1 MKSKKSTKQTRI
13 TGKKKKLSTGIK
25 NQVKAF
31 PRSVSKKSIE
41 RKDKKTTGARDFP
54 IVAIGAS
61 AGGIEAI
68 SKLLENLSPTLGMA
82 YVIIQHLAP
91 DHESILP
98 ELLERK
104 TSMLVH
110 QVEDGMEVNAN
121 NIYVIPPNTYM
132 SITDGHLRLSPRIKS
147 DGVYH
152 SIDFFL
158 NALAPVYKNKAIA
171 VILSGSA
178 SDGSMGVQSIKAEG
192 GITFAQDDSAKFMS
206 MPLSAIDSGF
216 IDFILSPK
224 QIAKQ
229 LEGFPKIIYSIA
241 SANKSAEG
249 ETSETELKKIFFLL
263 HNKHGVDFS
272 YYKPSTI
279 NRRIQRRMLL
289 HRKTK
294 AGDYIKLLQQNA
306 DEVELLYRDLLIN
319 VTGFFRDPGS
329 YAVLVKKIF
338 PALIKGRNPNDA
350 LRIWIPACA
359 SGEEAYSIAICLF
372 EFLKGRSFSAP
383 LQLFATDLNEKA
395 IEKARAGV
403 YSKGSLENV
412 SPKRLKDYFIKVNGK
427 YQIVKAI
434 RDICVFAPHNL
445 LKDPPF
451 SRMDMISCKNV
462 MIYLENIGQKKILT
476 NFRYALKPAGYLL
489 LGRSETISS
498 SQGLFTVADKE
509 NKVYKRKELETNEN
523 INIHTHYYPGEP
535 IADKK
540 RQAPVISD
548 NGIDKEIEK
557 ILLSR
562 YIPASVVVDKD
573 MQVQR
578 FLGTASHYLQ
588 PASGKAS
595 LHLLKLVRD
604 DLVYELRSLVYKA
617 RKENKAMRKEGIV
630 ISDNGQSKEME
641 IEVTP
646 LKTSSSDPHY
656 LILFKESK
664 LPLLPIQKSKSKK
677 DQKNTNEKRSREL
690 VQELADT
697 RRHLKMI
704 SEEFEAASEELQSS
718 NEEVLSSNE
727 ELQSMNEEL
736 ETSKEEL
743 QSTNEELITINEELQ
758 NRNIE
763 LKDVGE
769 YKKAIIETIHE
780 SLIIL
785 SVDLRVKSANKGF
798 YNTFRSKPEDTEGRY
813 MFELGNHQWDIPELR
828 RQLSQ
833 VQTKNIELVN
843 FEVSHNFLTIGQK
856 IMQLNAQRIPMGEND
871 ALILLAIE
879 DITDKRIAEIKLK
892 ESEERFKLLLQNAF
906 DIITI
911 FDPDGTII
919 YESPAIETVLGYTPE
934 ERMGKNIMI
943 HSIVHPDDK
952 KKKIEMLERAVAS
965 PGENINVEFRLQHKN
980 GSYRTIDAVCRNMLD
995 DIRIN
1000 GIIATYRDITDRKIL
1015 EQQKDEFIG
1024 IASHELKTPV
1034 TSIKAYSQIL
1044 QDVFSK
1050 AHDKKS
1056 VELLHKME
1064 AQVDRLNVLIVDL
1077 LDFTRIEG
1085 GKLKF
1090 REEIYD
1096 MNKLI
1101 KEVAEEMQRA
1111 SKTHKIKLKLNGQTK
1126 MYGDPFRV
1134 GQVITNIL
1142 SNGIKYS
1149 PGAKE
1154 IIVSSKSEDDMV
1166 TVCVEDFGIGID
1178 ANLLDKVFD
1187 KFFRVTEPLLNTFPG
1202 LGLGLYIAAEIVK
1215 RQGGTISATSKKSK
1229 GSVFCFSLPLNGKY
1243 EYESNQKG
1251 KENN

>member
-1 MKSKKSTKQTRI
+1 MKRKRSTKQTK
-13 TGKKKKLSTGIK
+13 TGTKKKLSTKSNELGK
-25 NQVKAF
+25 HSTL
-31 PRSVSKKSIE
+31 SVSKKSIE
-41 RKDKKTTGARDFP
+41 RKNKKPVKVKDFP

-68 SKLLENLSPTLGMA
+68 SKLLENLSPKLGMA

-104 TSMLVH
+104 TSMPVH
-110 QVEDGMEVNAN
+110 QVEDGMIVTADNV
-121 NIYVIPPNTYM
+121 YVIPPNTYM
-132 SITDGHLRLSPRIKS
+132 SIADGHLRLSPRVKS
-147 DGVYH
+147 DGAYH

-158 NALAPVYKNKAIA
+158 NALARIYKNKAIA

-178 SDGSMGVQSIKAEG
+178 TDGSIGVQSIKAEG
-192 GITFAQDDSAKFMS
+192 GITFAQDESAKFLG

-224 QIAKQ
+224 AIAKQ
-229 LEGFPKIIYSIA
+229 LEDFPKIIYSIA
-241 SANKSAEG
+241 GINKPG
-249 ETSETELKKIFFLL
+249 ETSETELKKIYFLL
-263 HNKHGVDFS
+263 QKRHGVDFS
-272 YYKPSTI
+272 YYKPNTI

-289 HRKTK
+289 HGKIK
-294 AGDYIKLLQQNA
+294 AADYVKLLQQNTG
-306 DEVELLYRDLLIN
+306 EVELLYRDLLIN
-319 VTGFFRDPGS
+319 VTSFFREPGS
-329 YAVLVKKIF
+329 YSFLVEKIF
-338 PALIKGRNPNDA
+338 PALMKHRDPNDA
-350 LRIWIPACA
+350 LRIWVPACA
-359 SGEEAYSIAICLF
+359 SGEETYSIAICLF
-372 EFLKGRSFSAP
+372 EFLKERSVQTP
-383 LQLFATDLNEKA
+383 IQIFATDINERA
-395 IEKARAGV
+395 IEKARMGV

-412 SPKRLKDYFIKVNGK
+412 SPKRLKDYFIKSDDS
-427 YQIVKAI
+427 YQIVKSI
-434 RDICVFAPHNL
+434 RDSCVFAQHNL

-451 SRMDMISCKNV
+451 SRMDLISCQNV
-462 MIYLENIGQKKILT
+462 MIYLQNIAQKKILT
-476 NFRYALKPAGYLL
+476 TFHYALKPEGYLF
-489 LGRSETISS
+489 LGKSETIGSAHE
-498 SQGLFTVADKE
+498 LFTVADKV
-509 NKVYKRKELETNEN
+509 NKIYKRKEGLTNGN
-523 INIHTHYYPGEP
+523 FTAHPNYYYPREAIP
-535 IADKK
+535 DNKK
-540 RQAPVISD
+540 NLAAAITH
-548 NGIDKEIEK
+548 NNIDKEIEK

-604 DLVYELRSLVYKA
+604 DLAFDVRKLVYQAK
-617 RKENKAMRKEGIV
+617 KEKIAVKKDGIV
-630 ISDNGQSKEME
+630 ISENGHSKEME

-646 LKTSSSDPHY
+646 LKTPPSNPHY

-664 LPLLPIQKSKSKK
+664 RSLLPVQKEKGGKIKK
-677 DQKNTNEKRSREL
+677 NASEKRISGLE
-690 VQELADT
+690 QELADT
-697 RRHLKMI
+697 KEHLKII
-704 SEEFEAASEELQSS
+704 SEEFEAAQEELQSS

-727 ELQSMNEEL
+727 ELQSINEEL

-758 NRNIE
+758 NRNFE
-763 LKDVGE
+763 LKEVGE
-769 YKKAIIETIHE
+769 YKRAIIETIHE

-785 SVDLRVKSANKGF
+785 TADLHVKSANKGF
-798 YNTFRSKPEDTEGRY
+798 YNIFQSNPKDTEGRCL
-813 MFELGNHQWDIPELR
+813 FELGNGQWDIPELR
-828 RQLSQ
+828 EQLIR
-833 VQTKNIELVN
+833 VQTENVDLVN
-843 FEVSHNFLTIGQK
+843 FEVSHKFLNIGQK
-856 IMQLNAQRIPMGEND
+856 VMLLNAQRIPMGEND
-871 ALILLAIE
+871 ALIVLAIE
-879 DITDKRIAEIKLK
+879 DITEKRRVGIKLK
-892 ESEERFKLLLQNAF
+892 ENEEKFKLLLQNAF

-911 FDPDGTII
+911 FDPDGTIQ

-934 ERMGKNIMI
+934 ERVGKNII
-943 HSIVHPDDK
+943 KHSIVHPEDK
-952 KKKIEMLERAVAS
+952 KKKIEMLKRAVAN

-980 GSYRTIDAVCRNMLD
+980 GNYRTIDAVCRNMMD

-1064 AQVDRLNVLIVDL
+1064 AQVDRLNLLIVDL

-1090 REEIYD
+1090 REENYN
-1096 MNKLI
+1096 MNELI
-1101 KEVAEEMQRA
+1101 KEVAEEMQRT
-1111 SKTHKIKLKLNGQTK
+1111 SKTHKIILKLGEEAEL
-1126 MYGDPFRV
+1126 YGDRYRV
-1134 GQVITNIL
+1134 GQVITNLL
-1142 SNGIKYS
+1142 SNAIKYS
-1149 PGAKE
+1149 PGAE
-1154 IIVSSKSEDDMV
+1154 RVIVSSETGEGIV
-1166 TVCVEDFGIGID
+1166 TVCVQDFGIGI
-1178 ANLLDKVFD
+1178 NEKLIEKVFD

-1215 RQGGTISATSKKSK
+1215 RQGGSMNVTSTEGK
-1229 GSVFCFSLPLNGKY
+1229 GSSFCFSLPFKH
-1243 EYESNQKG
+1243 
-1251 KENN
+1251 

>member
-1 MKSKKSTKQTRI
+1 MKSTNTKKRKNTE
-13 TGKKKKLSTGIK
+13 KKLP
-25 NQVKAF
+25 A
-31 PRSVSKKSIE
+31 
-41 RKDKKTTGARDFP
+41 KKTNGNPRLLKDDRSKRNKANKKNNKSNQPVKPLSKATNHSP
-54 IVAIGAS
+54 VVAIGAS

-68 SKLLENLSPTLGMA
+68 SKLLENLSPKLGMA

-104 TSMLVH
+104 TSMPVH
-110 QVEDGMEVNAN
+110 QVEDGMKVKADNVH
-121 NIYVIPPNTYM
+121 VIPPNTYM
-132 SITDGHLRLSPRIKS
+132 SIEDGHLRLSPRVKS

-152 SIDFFL
+152 SIDYFL

-178 SDGSMGVQSIKAEG
+178 TDGSVGVQSIKAEG

-206 MPLSAIDSGF
+206 MPLSAIDTGF

-224 QIAKQ
+224 EIAKQ
-229 LEGFPKIIYSIA
+229 LEDFPKIIYSINSA
-241 SANKSAEG
+241 SKPAET
-249 ETSETELKKIFFLL
+249 ETSETELKRIFFLL
-263 HNKHGVDFS
+263 HNKRGVDFS
-272 YYKPSTI
+272 YYKPNTI

-294 AGDYIKLLQQNA
+294 VADYVKFLQQNP

-319 VTGFFRDPGS
+319 VTSFFREPGS
-329 YAVLVKKIF
+329 YAHLVKKIF
-338 PALIKGRNPNDA
+338 PDLMKHRDPSDA
-350 LRIWIPACA
+350 LRIWVPACA
-359 SGEEAYSIAICLF
+359 SGEETYSIAICLF
-372 EFLKGRSFSAP
+372 EFLKERSIHTP
-383 LQLFATDLNEKA
+383 IQIFATDINEKA
-395 IEKARAGV
+395 IEKARMGV
-403 YSKGSLENV
+403 YSKGLLENV
-412 SPKRLKDYFIKVNGK
+412 SPKRLKEYFIKVDDS
-427 YQIVKAI
+427 YQIVKSI

-451 SRMDMISCKNV
+451 SRMDMISCQNV
-462 MIYLENIGQKKILT
+462 MIYLEHIGQKKILT
-476 NFRYALKPAGYLL
+476 TFHYALKPTGYLF
-489 LGRSETISS
+489 LGKSETISS
-498 SQGLFTVADKE
+498 AHDLFTVTDKE
-509 NKVYKRKELETNEN
+509 NKVYQRKEGPTNGN
-523 INIHTHYYPGEP
+523 FTIQPPNYYP
-535 IADKK
+535 DKTIPGNK
-540 RQAPVISD
+540 KNLTASIS
-548 NGIDKEIEK
+548 NNNIDKEIEK

-573 MQVQR
+573 LQVQR

-604 DLVYELRSLVYKA
+604 DLAFDLRKLLYRAK
-617 RKENKAMRKEGIV
+617 KEKIAVKKEGLV
-630 ISDNGQSKEME
+630 ISDNGHSREIE
-641 IEVTP
+641 IEVNP
-646 LKTSSSDPHY
+646 LKTPSSSPHF

-664 LPLLPIQKSKSKK
+664 RSLLPAPKDNGKK
-677 DQKNTNEKRSREL
+677 VQKNVNEKRISEL
-690 VQELADT
+690 EQELAGT
-697 RRHLKMI
+697 KEHLKII
-704 SEEFEAASEELQSS
+704 SEEFEAAHEELQSS

-727 ELQSMNEEL
+727 ELQSINEEL

-758 NRNIE
+758 NRNLE
-763 LKDVGE
+763 LKEFSE
-769 YKKAIIETIHE
+769 YKRAIVETIHE

-785 SVDLRVKSANKGF
+785 SGDLHVKSANKGF
-798 YNTFRSKPEDTEGRY
+798 YNTFHSNPRDTEGRY
-813 MFELGNHQWDIPELR
+813 LFELGNHQWDIPELR
-828 RQLSQ
+828 EQLIR
-833 VQTKNIELVN
+833 VQTENVDVVN
-843 FEVSHNFLTIGQK
+843 FEVSHKFLSIGQK
-856 IMQLNAQRIPMGEND
+856 IMLLNAQRIPLGEND
-871 ALILLAIE
+871 SLIVLAIE
-879 DITDKRIAEIKLK
+879 DITEKRIVETQLK

-911 FDPDGTII
+911 FDPDGTIK

-934 ERMGKNIMI
+934 ERMGKNII
-943 HSIVHPDDK
+943 KNSIVHPDDK
-952 KKKIEMLERAVAS
+952 KKKIEMPESAVAN
-965 PGENINVEFRLQHKN
+965 PGKNINVEFRLQHKN
-980 GSYRTIDAVCRNMLD
+980 GTYRTIDAVCRNMMD

-1000 GIIATYRDITDRKIL
+1000 GIIATYRDITDRKTL

-1044 QDVFSK
+1044 QDVFTK

-1090 REEIYD
+1090 REENYN
-1096 MNKLI
+1096 MNELI

-1111 SKTHKIKLKLNGQTK
+1111 SKTHKIKLELDGQTD
-1126 MYGDPFRV
+1126 MYGDRYRV
-1134 GQVITNIL
+1134 GQVITNII

-1154 IIVSSKSEDDMV
+1154 IIVSSTTNDDTV
-1166 TVCVEDFGIGID
+1166 TVCIEDFGLGID
-1178 ANLLDKVFD
+1178 ANLVDKVFD

-1215 RQGGTISATSKKSK
+1215 RQGGTITATSKKGK
-1229 GSVFCFSLPLNGKY
+1229 GSVFCFSLPLKR
-1243 EYESNQKG
+1243 
-1251 KENN
+1251 

>member
-1 MKSKKSTKQTRI
+1 MKSKKLKRQKVI
-13 TGKKKKLSTGIK
+13 TNKKKKLSTGSKGQGKDSPISK
-25 NQVKAF
+25 NSTQGKN
-31 PRSVSKKSIE
+31 
-41 RKDKKTTGARDFP
+41 KKTKGIKPFP

-68 SKLLENLSPTLGMA
+68 SNLLENLSPKLGMA

-104 TSMLVH
+104 TSMHVH
-110 QVEDGMEVNAN
+110 QVEDGMEVKAN
-121 NIYVIPPNTYM
+121 NVYVIPPNTYM

-178 SDGSMGVQSIKAEG
+178 SDGSIGVQAIKAEG

-224 QIAKQ
+224 EIAKQ
-229 LEGFPKIIYSIA
+229 LEWFPKIIYSIA
-241 SANKSAEG
+241 ADTQSAEG
-249 ETSETELKKIFFLL
+249 ETSKTELKKIFFLL

-294 AGDYIKLLQQNA
+294 PGDYIKLLQQNA

-319 VTGFFRDPGS
+319 VTSFFRDPGS

-338 PALIKGRNPNDA
+338 PALIKGRNTNNA

-359 SGEEAYSIAICLF
+359 SGEETYSIAICLF
-372 EFLKGRSFSAP
+372 ESLKGRSFSAP
-383 LQLFATDLNEKA
+383 LQIFATDLNEKA

-412 SPKRLKDYFIKVNGK
+412 SPKRLKDYFIKKDGN
-427 YQIVKAI
+427 YQIIKAI

-451 SRMDMISCKNV
+451 SRMDLISCKNV

-476 NFRYALKPAGYLL
+476 NFHYALKPAGYLL

-498 SQGLFTVADKE
+498 SQGLFTIADKE
-509 NKVYKRKELETNEN
+509 NKVYKRKEVETNGN
-523 INIHTHYYPGEP
+523 FTIHPHYYPREP
-535 IADKK
+535 IPDKK
-540 RQAPVISD
+540 SQAPVISD

-595 LHLLKLVRD
+595 LHLLKLVRNE
-604 DLVYELRSLVYKA
+604 LVYELQSLVYKA
-617 RKENKAMRKEGIV
+617 RKENKAVRKEGIV

-656 LILFKESK
+656 FILFKESK
-664 LPLLPIQKSKSKK
+664 LPLLPIQKDKSKK

-690 VQELADT
+690 EQELADT
-697 RRHLKMI
+697 RQHLKMI

-718 NEEVLSSNE
+718 NEEALSSNE

-798 YNTFRSKPEDTEGRY
+798 YTGFRSKPEDTEGRY
-813 MFELGNHQWDIPELR
+813 LFELGNHQWDIPELR

-843 FEVSHNFLTIGQK
+843 FEVDHKFLTIGQK

-879 DITDKRIAEIKLK
+879 DITEKRIAENKLK
-892 ESEERFKLLLQNAF
+892 ESEERFRLLLQNAF

-911 FDPDGTII
+911 FDPDGTIL

-934 ERMGKNIMI
+934 ERVGKNILL
-943 HSIVHPDDK
+943 HSLVHPDDK
-952 KKKIEMLERAVAS
+952 KKKIEMLEKAIAT

-995 DIRIN
+995 DTRIK
-1000 GIIATYRDITDRKIL
+1000 GIIATYRDITERKML
-1015 EQQKDEFIG
+1015 EQQKDDFIG

-1064 AQVDRLNVLIVDL
+1064 TQVDRLNVLIVDL

-1090 REEIYD
+1090 REESYT
-1096 MNKLI
+1096 MNELI
-1101 KEVAEEMQRA
+1101 NEVVEEMQRTT
-1111 SKTHKIKLKLNGQTK
+1111 KTHKLILKLGRSAK
-1126 MYGDPFRV
+1126 MYGDRYRV
-1134 GQVITNIL
+1134 GQVVTNII
-1142 SNGIKYS
+1142 SNAIKYS
-1149 PGAKE
+1149 PNGKE
-1154 IIVSSKSEDDMV
+1154 IIITSKMANETVAVSIQ
-1166 TVCVEDFGIGID
+1166 DFGVGIH
-1178 ANLLDKVFD
+1178 AKLVAKVFD
-1187 KFFRVTEPLLNTFPG
+1187 KFFRVTEPVLNTFPG
-1202 LGLGLYIAAEIVK
+1202 LGLGLYIAAEIIQ
-1215 RQGGTISATSKKSK
+1215 RQGGKIWAKSTVGK
-1229 GSVFCFSLPLNGKY
+1229 GSTFSFSLPV
-1243 EYESNQKG
+1243 KG
-1251 KENN
+1251 